1 MKQAVRWFGA
11 VVLGAGWVCAAA
23 AGCARNESA
32 ETKRSRA
39 SVELA
44 SAFAGEMDRSLSA
57 NPMSVQALDVYQV
70 TVPFGAVSR
79 SQEFWKRVNE
89 TSVDVATYDLLQKNG
104 FRVGVAPAAEWSY
117 FRAIIEQFPAA
128 TRRTTVAG
136 GGEGSLELPM
146 KQRVDFQNLAYL
158 TDDNTLIVKTFEN
171 CENAIAVAVQPAPRR
186 PGEVRMTMCPL
197 VRSARKKFVVSV
209 TNEER
214 EYDYVKPERL
224 YDLNLCADIPVEGFL
239 VVAPST
245 LARWTSNLGETFLVD
260 GGKTEKVEHVL
271 LMVPRRTKVQQV
283 GGLD

>member
-1 MKQAVRWFGA
+1 MKQAVSLFAA
-11 VVLGAGWVCAAA
+11 VLAGAGLVCSV
-23 AGCARNESA
+23 AGCAAGESA
-32 ETKRSRA
+32 ESKRSRA

-44 SAFAGEMDRSLSA
+44 NTFAGEMNRSLSS
-57 NPMSVQALDVYQV
+57 NPQSVQALDVYQV

-117 FRAIIEQFPAA
+117 FRAIIEQFPAV

-136 GGEGSLELPM
+136 AGEGSLELSM
-146 KQRVDFQNLAYL
+146 KQGVGFQNLAYL
-158 TDDNTLIVKTFEN
+158 TDDNTLIIKTFED
-171 CENAIAVAVQPAPRR
+171 CENAITVAFQPAPRR

-197 VRSARKKFVVSV
+197 VRSRRKKFVVSV

-245 LARWTSNLGETFLVD
+245 LARWTSNLGETFLVE

-271 LMVPRRTKVQQV
+271 LMVPRRTKVRQA